1 MNPRWP
7 NGAIPRYKQSPVSGP
22 AEPAPPRCGPSQLGW
37 PCGGRPG
44 SDARGR
50 FLGGMR
56 SARPE
61 IRAGPKPG
69 HVMIVGGWAKRPMAK
84 RRRARV
90 GVMRC
95 LRACGARPSAVWAI
109 PTRMALRRKARGWRE
124 RRFSRRDAL
133 RASAN
138 TGRTQNRGMSPSPG
152 HRREHGGQKTAHS
165 GWRDADITGV
175 RSPPLR
181 GEANRNA
188 GRLAGKPESD
198 AKSDFLGGARSP
210 RPHCEAVGMPRHN
223 IIIGGKRTPG
233 GQMGTCSGEANSVL
247 AGVRSPP
254 LPRVDDQN

>member
-1 MNPRWP
+1 MRAGAYHDHRRQMNPRWP
-7 NGAIPRYKQSPVSGP
+7 NGAIPRYKQSPVSGR

-95 LRACGARPSAVWAI
+95 LRPCGARPPQGGRSK
-109 PTRMALRRKARGWRE
+109 LGWPHGENPRSQTTKSNPPLFGNGLASKSHDPNE
-124 RRFSRRDAL
+124 LAPFGAPS
-133 RASAN
+133 SAN
-138 TGRTQNRGMSPSPG
+138 FNPTNC
-152 HRREHGGQKTAHS
+152 A
-165 GWRDADITGV
+165 
-175 RSPPLR
+175 
-181 GEANRNA
+181 
-188 GRLAGKPESD
+188 
-198 AKSDFLGGARSP
+198 
-210 RPHCEAVGMPRHN
+210 
-223 IIIGGKRTPG
+223 
-233 GQMGTCSGEANSVL
+233 
-247 AGVRSPP
+247 
-254 LPRVDDQN
+254 